1 MESLLIELIGRKQLL
16 EEVVSVTE
24 EVLRDAPDGK
34 LRIDFRKGNARY
46 FQVMTKYS
54 SGMYIPQDEKLLV
67 EKLAEKGVAKKLLA
81 YAKKELDLIIRYISF
96 LKEDSAEHVYRKLN
110 DERKKLVTPL
120 LLDGKT
126 YASMWLAK
134 PFPGNP
140 QFPEGLTY
148 KTKRGDMVRSKSE
161 VIIANIYYELG
172 IPYKYECPIVM
183 ENGNTRYPD
192 FTLLDIAHHRTVY
205 HEHLGIIEDPEY
217 RKKTFLKLREYR
229 ENGIYAGKNLI
240 LTSETA
246 YVPFDPEQ
254 FRRRIRDSFKV
265 DMLRQIYR

>member
-1 MESLLIELIGRKQLL
+1 MECLLIELIGRKQLL
-16 EEVVSVTE
+16 EEVISVTE

-34 LRIDFRKGNARY
+34 LRIDYRKGNARY

-54 SGMYIPQDEKLLV
+54 FGSYIPKDGKSLV
-67 EKLAEKGVAKKLLA
+67 EKLAEKGFAEKLLSHA
-81 YAKKELDLIIRYISF
+81 NKELAFINRYISF
-96 LKEDSAEHVYRKLN
+96 LKEHSVEHVYRKLN
-110 DERKKLVTPL
+110 DKRKKLVTPIL
-120 LLDGKT
+120 MDGKT

-161 VIIANIYYELG
+161 VLIANIYYELG
-172 IPYKYECPIVM
+172 IPYKYECPIVL
-183 ENGNTRYPD
+183 ENGITRYPD

-217 RKKTFLKLREYR
+217 RKSTLLKLREYR

-240 LTSETA
+240 LTSETS
-246 YVPFDPEQ
+246 YVPFDSEQ
-254 FRRRIRDSFKV
+254 FRMRIRDSFKV
-265 DMLRQIYR
+265 DMLRRIYR